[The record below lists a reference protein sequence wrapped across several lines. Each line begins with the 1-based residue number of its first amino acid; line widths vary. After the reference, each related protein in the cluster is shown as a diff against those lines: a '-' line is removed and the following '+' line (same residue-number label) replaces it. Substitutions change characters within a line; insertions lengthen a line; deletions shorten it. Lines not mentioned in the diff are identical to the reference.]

1 MNRSGT
7 QSGTQSRSTWWV
19 HVAMSVTVGIWG
31 LVFVGVARMLREI
44 DVVQIVVLRFG
55 LMALCFLGISLS
67 IPSMRPHFARREWGW
82 LLSAGVLCVPL
93 SQLPIVNA
101 QRYLSPALA
110 STIGNTG
117 PAWTALLAI
126 VVLGERFRRM
136 QLLGFLL
143 ALVGASVV
151 IISGTG
157 DGEFVVRNPWMAAL
171 SVVSPL
177 AWAGFTI
184 ISKRFTATAHPLAT
198 LAISTTMGMLVMTPL
213 FPHAAE
219 GIAKITPSG
228 WAWLVFLVLGG
239 TVFPYIVWMYALRV
253 LPAST
258 TVAYLYGIPLA
269 ALVWAWIILST
280 VPGILSIFGGLLTIA
295 GVVVIQ
301 RWSPTVRTTEPQQS

>member
-1 MNRSGT
+1 MTRSGT
-7 QSGTQSRSTWWV
+7 QLRSTWWV
-19 HVAMSVTVGIWG
+19 HAAMAVTVTLWG
-31 LVFVGVARMLREI
+31 LVFVGVARMLREV
-44 DVVQIVVLRFG
+44 DVVQLVVIRFG
-55 LMALCFLGISLS
+55 LMAMVFIAISLS
-67 IPSMRPHFARREWGW
+67 IPSMRPRFARRDWGW
-82 LLSAGVLCVPL
+82 LLAAGVLCVPL

-136 QLLGFLL
+136 QLVGFLL
-143 ALVGASVV
+143 ALAGASVV
-151 IISGTG
+151 IVSGTG

-184 ISKRFTATAHPLAT
+184 ISKRFTTTAHPLAT
-198 LAISTTMGMLVMTPL
+198 LATSTTLGMLVMSPL
-213 FPHAAE
+213 FPHAVG
-219 GIAKITPSG
+219 GIAKISPTG
-228 WAWLVFLVLGG
+228 WVWLAFLVLGG
-239 TVFPYIVWMYALRV
+239 TVVPYIVWMYALRV

-301 RWSPTVRTTEPQQS
+301 RWSPAARPVEPQQG